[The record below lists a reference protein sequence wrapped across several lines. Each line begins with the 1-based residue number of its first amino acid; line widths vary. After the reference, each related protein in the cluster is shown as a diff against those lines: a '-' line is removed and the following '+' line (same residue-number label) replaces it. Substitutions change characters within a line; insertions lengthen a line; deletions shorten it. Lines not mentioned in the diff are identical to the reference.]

1 MAPFNPPVNPINP
14 DDYTRRS
21 RPVDIDQGIKPQ
33 GVAQN
38 QIMPH
43 GVMQGDESAKYAG
56 EAEAAGI
63 KSAAVTNTSYG
74 DLFKDIVSTVDL
86 AGKGGVEL
94 VKKDIENKVYEVA
107 DRERQAYTDILQKV
121 KAGVGVKNVLDSN
134 TEMTDEESTPAEVA
148 GLPDSLAA
156 LQGARDSGKISGTYY
171 QSRLL
176 AEAKIIRAQ
185 YPNFREY
192 IDQQFAKVTG
202 TNPANAYI
210 HSLVQDINRAASST
224 ASEKSKM
231 LNYIRNNGDTIPNQP
246 QVYKDYQAG
255 LITDSDVLAKSYPY
269 QKLKADLNMNNLIFQ
284 NENTSRQEK
293 ERIAGLSVDKA
304 AGGIVSNAVETITS
318 KMGLNTKDD
327 LNKLLELNTSG
338 SITGPMW
345 QKYGQMVSNARS
357 VLFTQMIANADQ
369 HGYTQAVGGK
379 AEVIKRVNA
388 ALEPLD
394 EVSKRIYNHDFG
406 GIYDTKNQLT
416 TQNDETKK
424 GLLNDPKIGPYWQL
438 NQAVKDIGGEQNLQ
452 KFNLDTIKGNFDT
465 DFQSY
470 FSRVSK
476 NFATQQSMK
485 TSGVP
490 YTFNDVIDNLKKN
503 KVTDGKFNE
512 SVLNEVKKIADP
524 SLPKE
529 MRMNYALAAFSE
541 GNRGMISRL
550 QSDGYDAKG
559 KPTSGQNAVFQKF
572 TSPEI
577 THEMFKLGKENPQV
591 WNQYVDWAK
600 TTLSKELMNKEIQN
614 LANVSP
620 DDNSNISVGWDAKN
634 HRFKSEYITT
644 PGSVNTPT
652 PGYRIVESS
661 VNRLNANLYNY
672 KNIAAASGEDPDA
685 FILKSIADGAGP
697 EALRNVTGIPYRLM
711 REMGLARMN
720 MMNNAR

>member
-1 MAPFNPPVNPINP
+1 MAPFNPPINPLNP
-14 DDYTRRS
+14 DDFTRKS
-21 RPVDIDQGIKPQ
+21 RAVDIDQGIKPQ

-107 DRERQAYTDILQKV
+107 DRERQSYTDILQKV
-121 KAGVGVKNVLDSN
+121 KAGIGVKNVLDSN
-134 TEMTDEESTPAEVA
+134 AEMTDEET
-148 GLPDSLAA
+148 
-156 LQGARDSGKISGTYY
+156 T
-171 QSRLL
+171 
-176 AEAKIIRAQ
+176 
-185 YPNFREY
+185 
-192 IDQQFAKVTG
+192 
-202 TNPANAYI
+202 PANAYI
-210 HSLVQDINRAASST
+210 HSLVQDINRAAASTSSQ
-224 ASEKSKM
+224 KNKM
-231 LNYIRNNGDTIPNQP
+231 LGFIRGNMDTIPNAP
-246 QVYKDYQAG
+246 QVYQDYDAG
-255 LITDSDVLAKSYPY
+255 LITDADVLKKSYPA
-269 QKLKADLNMNNLIFQ
+269 QKLKSDLNMNHLIFQ
-284 NENTSRQEK
+284 DENTTRQEK
-293 ERIAGLSVDKA
+293 ERVAGISIDKA
-304 AGGIVSNAVETITS
+304 AGGVVSQAVETLTA

-327 LNKLLELNTSG
+327 LNKLTELNTSG
-338 SITGPMW
+338 AITGPMW
-345 QKYGQMVSNARS
+345 QQYGQTIANTRS
-357 VLFTQMIANADQ
+357 TLFTKMIADADRN
-369 HGYTQAVGGK
+369 GYTQAIGGK

-394 EVSKRIYNHDFG
+394 EMTKRVYNHDFG
-406 GIYDTKNQLT
+406 GIFDTKNLLS

-452 KFNLDTIKGNFDT
+452 NFNLNSVKG
-465 DFQSY
+465 DFNQAFQAY
-470 FSRVSK
+470 FGRVSK

-529 MRMNYALAAFSE
+529 MRMNYALAAFSD

-550 QSDGYDAKG
+550 QSDGADANG
-559 KPTSGQNAVFQKF
+559 KTTSGQNSVFQRF

-577 THEMFKLGKENPQV
+577 THEMFKLGKENPQI

-600 TTLSKELMNKEIQN
+600 TTLSKELMNKEIKN

-634 HRFKSEYITT
+634 HRFKSEYIT
-644 PGSVNTPT
+644 
-652 PGYRIVESS
+652 
-661 VNRLNANLYNY
+661 
-672 KNIAAASGEDPDA
+672 
-685 FILKSIADGAGP
+685 
-697 EALRNVTGIPYRLM
+697 
-711 REMGLARMN
+711 
-720 MMNNAR
+720 